1 MDKRVS
7 DEILELERIALEYCL
22 QYYTDEYP
30 LSLTEQKTL
39 DLIEARA
46 EIARLEAQLGR
57 EKYAR
62 EMANGLARR
71 REGESNENSAIMCA
85 LGEQLAAADATLEF
99 TERVQNAVA
108 MELNEWGIAK
118 HKAPLVANF
127 ILNRIKTA
135 MQCDAK

>member
-1 MDKRVS
+1 MTHDERRERVA
-7 DEILELERIALEYCL
+7 EA
-22 QYYTDEYP
+22 
-30 LSLTEQKTL
+30 
-39 DLIEARA
+39 IEANSDLASNGYSQDFIRNLA
-46 EIARLEAQLGR
+46 SDAIAA
-57 EKYAR
+57 
-62 EMANGLARR
+62 
-71 REGESNENSAIMCA
+71 S
-85 LGEQLAAADATLEF
+85 DATLEF